1 MSSCH
6 HLAWLR
12 HVRNERTG
20 EVVLEDTGRLSRV
33 IKELPKQ
40 ASQTPQIALFIGTK
54 TKDAAVKQIFSRNN
68 IGRRGEK
75 GNVNLRLDT
84 VSINSDA
91 PLLFA
96 ESSPSVQSAT
106 ERSHL
111 LCHETVAYPTRW
123 EPSPYSI
130 SDIIFSRLY
139 FLFCDVVCMFADD
152 FSTQADV
159 AEQLMTWIEIGGP
172 KSLPEKIR
180 PRLLIV
186 ISESSPYNELLDAL
200 HLRSVELGECF
211 SVVRLFRLAGDYLS
225 PLARYQRLRD
235 EVYRQREEVANTKN
249 GHQMLFSAVHLM
261 SFFEKAVQ
269 HTARTISQEFNFIA
283 AARCDNMVESDYLGH
298 LKNFIT
304 LSQDYKTPYDSVASC
319 IASSIIMDA
328 YPPRMHSF
336 SIQSIFSTIYK
347 PYCYKALQ
355 DSYNSLCARHMC
367 GEIERHC
374 CDLFEKLQ
382 REYISSSRLHW
393 GNMRTLDGSVALFR
407 SNKTCLHCLRRPPER
422 HLSCGHSICDEC
434 IRIFGTAIPCR
445 EGRIRIRCIYDDGN
459 LLLDLKPR
467 TAGARIMAIDG
478 GGSRGVTPLE
488 FMKELQKL
496 LQDCPLHEMVDVACG
511 SSSGG
516 LITLAKF
523 HLQWPI
529 ERCVNVFES
538 FVVRCFGGSN
548 SIFGYIKSAV
558 NYITTDAMHDETTLE
573 SLLQEA
579 YTPDKVFFGYAPN
592 TIPGTRIAITAMTHG
607 GRRTIFTNYNGLR
620 DISVEGANQ
629 LKDKYMET
637 AYAAIRPRN
646 VKKEPLLWQVARATS
661 AAPGFFKPAN
671 IDTGE
676 FWDGALGFP
685 NPTDLGRWEA
695 SRIWPDSVVDV
706 VVSLGTGEEPKRARS
721 TNSRTRI
728 LDTFNLLTDG
738 QFHFLNMKTG
748 SKTDQTLLRLNTQLP
763 RPIRLDATDSLQ
775 LQRDNRLVS
784 HFTPNRISLP
794 IKPNDSEFEQIKES
808 KTSFCKGFSPWIKY
822 TAIKDIDG
830 RGKLWLVQDKLTS
843 RQIFTIKQQR
853 LTDKTITNRLI
864 KTSHVNLVNLQ
875 AAFLEN
881 HVISFVYD
889 TTRIS
894 LAQLRKNMDLEEK
907 YISYICRE
915 VLHGLRYFHRE
926 LGICCL
932 GMSLDH
938 ILLTQ
943 AGGIKIGN
951 VGSYMLRNNQGMECD
966 DVRSLGF
973 IMMEIMEPETASSK
987 PNVIVLMKPELWSR
1001 EIRSFQSMT
1010 QQSSIDELLTHIFMA
1025 YGISQSYPSLCR
1037 MVAMVAE

>member
-1 MSSCH
+1 MASCH

-12 HVRNERTG
+12 HVRNEQTG

-40 ASQTPQIALFIGTK
+40 TSQTPQIALFIGTK

-111 LCHETVAYPTRW
+111 LCHETVAYPTCW

-130 SDIIFSRLY
+130 SDIIFCRLY
-139 FLFCDVVCMFADD
+139 FLFCDVVCIFADD

-200 HLRSVELGECF
+200 HLRSAELGECF

-235 EVYRQREEVANTKN
+235 EVYRQREEVANAKN

-304 LSQDYKTPYDSVASC
+304 LSQDYKTPYNSVASC

-355 DSYNSLCARHMC
+355 DSYNNLCARHMC

-467 TAGARIMAIDG
+467 TAGTRIMAIDG

-538 FVVRCFGGSN
+538 FAIRCFRGSN

-558 NYITTDAMHDETTLE
+558 NYIATDAMHDETTLE

-579 YTPDKVFFGYAPN
+579 YSPDKVFFGYAPN

-607 GRRTIFTNYNGLR
+607 GRRTIFTNYNGFR

-706 VVSLGTGEEPKRARS
+706 VVSLGTGEEPKRSRS

-775 LQRDNRLVS
+775 LQRDNVHLHPRSRKDLVKVALALLITNFYFELDHPLIYDQGVYYCQGSVRCRHSFYHVAAALERLLQSPVIEFITAS
-784 HFTPNRISLP
+784 GILSKCHLNDGVCILCHRYRKKISFTVRHPTDIVTISLRVP
-794 IKPNDSEFEQIKES
+794 GGPSWNIS
-808 KTSFCKGFSPWIKY
+808 GFP
-822 TAIKDIDG
+822 
-830 RGKLWLVQDKLTS
+830 Q
-843 RQIFTIKQQR
+843 
-853 LTDKTITNRLI
+853 
-864 KTSHVNLVNLQ
+864 
-875 AAFLEN
+875 
-881 HVISFVYD
+881 
-889 TTRIS
+889 
-894 LAQLRKNMDLEEK
+894 NMAW
-907 YISYICRE
+907 
-915 VLHGLRYFHRE
+915 FHRTQGFNRHFGTSDHGSPGNIRCIACDRE
-926 LGICCL
+926 GTSNIEKRKLD
-932 GMSLDH
+932 SLFP
-938 ILLTQ
+938 
-943 AGGIKIGN
+943 
-951 VGSYMLRNNQGMECD
+951 S
-966 DVRSLGF
+966 
-973 IMMEIMEPETASSK
+973 P
-987 PNVIVLMKPELWSR
+987 IVKR
-1001 EIRSFQSMT
+1001 TR
-1010 QQSSIDELLTHIFMA
+1010 
-1025 YGISQSYPSLCR
+1025 Y
-1037 MVAMVAE
+1037 

>member
-1 MSSCH
+1 
-6 HLAWLR
+6 
-12 HVRNERTG
+12 
-20 EVVLEDTGRLSRV
+20 
-33 IKELPKQ
+33 
-40 ASQTPQIALFIGTK
+40 
-54 TKDAAVKQIFSRNN
+54 
-68 IGRRGEK
+68 
-75 GNVNLRLDT
+75 
-84 VSINSDA
+84 
-91 PLLFA
+91 
-96 ESSPSVQSAT
+96 
-106 ERSHL
+106 
-111 LCHETVAYPTRW
+111 
-123 EPSPYSI
+123 
-130 SDIIFSRLY
+130 
-139 FLFCDVVCMFADD
+139 
-152 FSTQADV
+152 
-159 AEQLMTWIEIGGP
+159 
-172 KSLPEKIR
+172 
-180 PRLLIV
+180 
-186 ISESSPYNELLDAL
+186 
-200 HLRSVELGECF
+200 
-211 SVVRLFRLAGDYLS
+211 
-225 PLARYQRLRD
+225 
-235 EVYRQREEVANTKN
+235 
-249 GHQMLFSAVHLM
+249 
-261 SFFEKAVQ
+261 
-269 HTARTISQEFNFIA
+269 
-283 AARCDNMVESDYLGH
+283 
-298 LKNFIT
+298 
-304 LSQDYKTPYDSVASC
+304 
-319 IASSIIMDA
+319 
-328 YPPRMHSF
+328 
-336 SIQSIFSTIYK
+336 
-347 PYCYKALQ
+347 
-355 DSYNSLCARHMC
+355 
-367 GEIERHC
+367 
-374 CDLFEKLQ
+374 
-382 REYISSSRLHW
+382 
-393 GNMRTLDGSVALFR
+393 
-407 SNKTCLHCLRRPPER
+407 
-422 HLSCGHSICDEC
+422 
-434 IRIFGTAIPCR
+434 
-445 EGRIRIRCIYDDGN
+445 
-459 LLLDLKPR
+459 
-467 TAGARIMAIDG
+467 MAIDG

-511 SSSGG
+511 SSS
-516 LITLAKF
+516 
-523 HLQWPI
+523 
-529 ERCVNVFES
+529 
-538 FVVRCFGGSN
+538 
-548 SIFGYIKSAV
+548 V

-646 VKKEPLLWQVARATS
+646 VKKEPLLWQV
-661 AAPGFFKPAN
+661 FFKPAN

-775 LQRDNRLVS
+775 LQRDNVHLHPRSRKDLVKVALALLITNFYFELDHPLIYDQGVYYCQGSVRCRHSFYHVAAALERLLQSPVIEFITAS
-784 HFTPNRISLP
+784 GILSKCHLNDGVCSLCHRYRKKISFTVRHPTDTVTISLRVPGGPSWNISGFPQSMAWFHRIQGFNRHFGTSDHGSPGTIRCIACDGGGTSNIEKRKLDSLLPSPSVKRTRISLP

-915 VLHGLRYFHRE
+915 V
-926 LGICCL
+926 
-932 GMSLDH
+932 
-938 ILLTQ
+938 
-943 AGGIKIGN
+943 
-951 VGSYMLRNNQGMECD
+951 
-966 DVRSLGF
+966 
-973 IMMEIMEPETASSK
+973 
-987 PNVIVLMKPELWSR
+987 
-1001 EIRSFQSMT
+1001 
-1010 QQSSIDELLTHIFMA
+1010 SI
-1025 YGISQSYPSLCR
+1025 
-1037 MVAMVAE
+1037 